1 MVDGGWYLLQWEKTT
16 ASLYFF
22 PHAFALFCLRKW
34 AFRNPCV
41 LRRGGSTNNVMK
53 KIGMIEKDD
62 LKREEMLNKPLRHM
76 QELSTESCEMING
89 GSQSFLYWIAFGAG
103 WVADKLGGLGG

>member
-1 MVDGGWYLLQWEKTT
+1 MVDGGWYLRREKTT

-22 PHAFALFCLRKW
+22 PPVFALFCLTKW

-41 LRRGGSTNNVMK
+41 LRRGGSINDVMK
-53 KIGMIEKDD
+53 KIRLNEKDD
-62 LKREEMLNKPLRHM
+62 LKGEGMLNKPLRHM

-89 GSQSFLYWIAFGAG
+89 GQSFLYWIAYGVGF
-103 WVADKLGGLGG
+103 VAEQLNGLGG